1 MEFSSDDDTEV
12 DGVGL
17 YLVSD
22 ASSLDGAERSSKP
35 EDDDLTMVL
44 DASRLDG
51 AERSSKPEDDGLTMF
66 VEITLVRWQR
76 RIFCYLLKFFLMS

>member
-17 YLVSD
+17 YLVFD

-35 EDDDLTMVL
+35 EDVELTVVL

-51 AERSSKPEDDGLTMF
+51 AERSSKPEDAGLRSLRLPWF
-66 VEITLVRWQR
+66 AVVEG
-76 RIFCYLLKFFLMS
+76 FLLLT